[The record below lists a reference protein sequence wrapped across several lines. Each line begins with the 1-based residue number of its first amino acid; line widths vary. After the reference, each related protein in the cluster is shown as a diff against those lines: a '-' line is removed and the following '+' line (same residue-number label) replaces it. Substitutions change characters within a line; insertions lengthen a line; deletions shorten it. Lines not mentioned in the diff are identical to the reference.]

1 MERIQKI
8 YQPPVQEVIAR
19 TEKEDLINQIAAA
32 TNENTPALRKRLALA
47 TNTLGWTETDLH
59 ALLKKKEDPTIRN
72 YTAFV
77 KFMARVNFK
86 KI

>member
-47 TNTLGWTETDLH
+47 VNTLHWTVQDLH

-77 KFMARVNFK
+77 KWNCQLK
-86 KI
+86 K